1 MMSSVVSW
9 GKNEIKKRN
18 FESKTFWKQQK
29 KQEKRKLFLLFM
41 QIEKSVK
48 LMAYSNET
56 NSV

>member
-18 FESKTFWKQQK
+18 FETEK